1 MSQNTFNAPAV
12 RNTKNICQD
21 HNLKIPHELKPDIL
35 LDDTPVYIPLCKKE
49 EFVTRVLKTAV
60 FFLLQFWAHSH
71 DTQQI

>member
-21 HNLKIPHELKPDIL
+21 HTLKIPHELKPDIL
-35 LDDTPVYIPLCKKE
+35 LDDTPVLCKKK